1 MIEVA
6 VETDDV
12 HAVIGEVHFP
22 VGGDK
27 QRTNEL
33 REFRRQRVQLVLG
46 DAHITDGI
54 ILRQRSERVLSFR
67 DIANGEYA
75 DAVNFRWLKSAIAV
89 SKDPF
94 EALFA

>member
-12 HAVIGEVHFP
+12 HAVIGKYIFP
-22 VGGDK
+22 SVG
-27 QRTNEL
+27 TNSARMSCES
-33 REFRRQRVQLVLG
+33 FG
-46 DAHITDGI
+46 GSA
-54 ILRQRSERVLSFR
+54 SSSVLSFR
-67 DIANGEYA
+67 DVANGEYA
-75 DAVNFRWLKSAIAV
+75 DAVNFRWLKSAKAV